1 MKLRKRIEGAIREWL
16 RPDRAERSLA
26 RKALSFPSVERAGFG
41 ECLSE
46 AERLDLLAGLIR
58 QMPEPHRAELLAQVG
73 FSRSQLMQDLFVLS
87 ELGER
92 RDRGFFVEFGASDGE
107 SLSNSWLLEKRL
119 GWKGILAEPAR
130 CWHESLTRNRTC
142 AIETDCVWS
151 HSGEKLDFDEV
162 AVGEFSTL
170 SEFSQSDGHAQAR
183 SEKTRYQV
191 PTISLNDLLHRHGAP
206 AEPDYLSIDTEGS
219 EFAILQK
226 LDFARF
232 NFKVITC
239 EHNHTP
245 MREQIRQLLEK
256 AGYRRKHEE
265 LSRFDDWYVRA
276 K

>member
-1 MKLRKRIEGAIREWL
+1 MRLRKRMAAVFREWL

-26 RKALSFPSVERAGFG
+26 RKALSVRTGDQASID
-41 ECLSE
+41 
-46 AERLDLLAGLIR
+46 ERLETLAVLIGQVPADR
-58 QMPEPHRAELLAQVG
+58 RPGFLGEVG

-92 RDRGFFVEFGASDGE
+92 RDAGFFVEFGAADGV
-107 SLSNSWLLEKRL
+107 SFSNSWLLEKRL

-130 CWHESLTRNRTC
+130 CWHESLSRNRAC

-151 HSGEKLDFDEV
+151 HTGEKLDFDEV
-162 AVGEFSTL
+162 AAGEFSTL
-170 SEFSQSDGHAQAR
+170 SEFSQSDCHAQTRA
-183 SEKTRYQV
+183 EKVRYQV
-191 PTISLNDLLHRHGAP
+191 PTISLNDLLRRHGAP

-219 EFAILQK
+219 EFAILQEF
-226 LDFARF
+226 DFARYA
-232 NFKVITC
+232 FKVITC

-245 MREQIRQLLEK
+245 KREQIRQLLES

-276 K
+276 R

>member
-26 RKALSFPSVERAGFG
+26 RKALSFPSVDRAGFG

-119 GWKGILAEPAR
+119 GWKGA
-130 CWHESLTRNRTC
+130 
-142 AIETDCVWS
+142 
-151 HSGEKLDFDEV
+151 
-162 AVGEFSTL
+162 
-170 SEFSQSDGHAQAR
+170 
-183 SEKTRYQV
+183 
-191 PTISLNDLLHRHGAP
+191 
-206 AEPDYLSIDTEGS
+206 
-219 EFAILQK
+219 
-226 LDFARF
+226 
-232 NFKVITC
+232 
-239 EHNHTP
+239 
-245 MREQIRQLLEK
+245 
-256 AGYRRKHEE
+256 
-265 LSRFDDWYVRA
+265 
-276 K
+276 